1 MTATSPQAALHETP
15 RSGFRRAKHR
25 ARVVRWTMLVALV
38 LLLEAATRTG
48 WIDRNQMVAPSEI
61 LAHVAAIIPST
72 HFVTDLTRTSVTI
85 LAAFALGVLGGVP
98 LGVLLWR
105 VRVIGRVLEPFIV
118 TGYAMPTLLFYPI
131 LVAVLGLNA
140 GPIIVIAST
149 MALIPIALTTMVALG
164 DVKPVLHKLAR
175 SVDASRRQQY
185 FKVLF
190 PAATPL
196 IFPGSSSDSS
206 TQSSAPSRWSSFWR
220 RKAWGFVRALC
231 TANSTSRT
239 CGPTSPLSWSSASQ

>member
-1 MTATSPQAALHETP
+1 MTVTSPQAALHETP

-105 VRVIGRVLEPFIV
+105 VRHPDHTRV
-118 TGYAMPTLLFYPI
+118 YAR
-131 LVAVLGLNA
+131 
-140 GPIIVIAST
+140 
-149 MALIPIALTTMVALG
+149 G
-164 DVKPVLHKLAR
+164 DVFDR
-175 SVDASRRQQY
+175 SHDQCRDCRSLVPTFGGR
-185 FKVLF
+185 
-190 PAATPL
+190 AAE
-196 IFPGSSSDSS
+196 GS
-206 TQSSAPSRWSSFWR
+206 
-220 RKAWGFVRALC
+220 
-231 TANSTSRT
+231 
-239 CGPTSPLSWSSASQ
+239 